1 MVRNLVNFTE
11 EIKAK
16 VERDHKKDGENGQ
29 DETELEIEES
39 KDQTIV
45 DKSDE
50 IEKSR
55 NFKNEI

>member
-50 IEKSR
+50 
-55 NFKNEI
+55 